1 MVRSGEEPRPAGRAT
16 DGTGPASLREL
27 FLQGDPVETGVR
39 TSILN
44 SWRRSRSLGLSPDTS
59 DLPYREDF
67 DPGGRI
73 VRAAL
78 PVLDRLQ
85 ATFAGSQVN
94 ISVADANGTVLLR
107 RFGDPAMTRSLPAI
121 QVVPGFVFAEQV
133 AGTNGI
139 GLALAE
145 RQLIRVYGAE
155 HFAERSQQSACVA
168 LPVRD
173 PLSGCIEGVLCLG
186 YPRGFERPALGIAI
200 RRAAEGI
207 ERRLLGQS
215 SARERALLRTYL
227 ATGADTAGPHRGVAL
242 DALANE
248 FHPRDQAILRAKAA
262 ELISG
267 AQLGAAEVTLPDG
280 RRVTL
285 MSRPVTSASGV
296 RGIVIEAVLS
306 VSPAGEPLAIPHQMD
321 ELSGLTALAVPL
333 SARPA
338 LALPSGHV
346 AASVDPVV
354 TPHRDGRADLSTV
367 GASEPA
373 TATGAPSVA
382 TVSKPAAADGTVA
395 NVPEAV
401 MADGT
406 APNAP
411 EPVTADSR
419 RPTAGFATADGGK
432 APAVPAAGDGVQAPA
447 VPAAGGVQAPIEPAT
462 ADSGRSPVE
471 PVEPEDGDRSA
482 ARSVAAEGRTAGLT
496 PTGSHPGTAEPVTP
510 GTAEPVTPD
519 STHAQAA
526 PAPDSTRAQAEP
538 VTTAGTR
545 AQAAPDSTLPE
556 PEAPP
561 TAAGAPTGAQPAQG
575 LAAAGGGGAAAEHS
589 EAAFPA
595 RGLVMLGEP
604 QVGAYALAARRRL
617 ELLSEASTRIGTT
630 LDVRR
635 TAEELAETAVPGL
648 ADFVT
653 IDLPDAV
660 LRGEESA
667 DPLADLRRTV
677 VHGIREGLPFTP
689 PGKRVDFGPTTPQ
702 LRCLSSGEAVLEP
715 DLKAA
720 AGWLAQDPEH
730 TARLLAHVHSLIAV
744 PLVARGVVL
753 GVAGFY
759 RAGSP
764 FGDDDRSLAQE
775 LASRA
780 ALSIDN
786 ARRYTHE
793 RTMVLALQ
801 RRLLPHG
808 LPDQDAVEVAH
819 RYLPAE
825 SDVGG
830 DWYDV
835 IPLSGARVGLLVGD
849 VVGHGMLSAAT
860 MGRLRTAA
868 RSFAELDF
876 PPEEVLTHL
885 DNLVGRLDRDD
896 PDGKGAGVIGATCL
910 YAVYDPTVQRCLMAR
925 AGHPPPAVVRPDG
938 TVNYPDLPAGPPL
951 GLGGLPFDAV
961 EVGLPA
967 GSQLVMYTDG
977 LIEDRHRDVDLV
989 LEQLREAL
997 AHPERA
1003 PEETCQAVLDT
1014 VAPAHPHD
1022 DIALLVARVHALDP
1036 DRIATWE
1043 LSADPALVGEVR
1055 ASAMRWL
1062 SDRGL
1067 GETAF
1072 AAELIL
1078 SELITNAIRHG
1089 AGPIRVRLLYRRT
1102 LICEVSDASNTA
1114 PHLRRAAST
1123 DEGGRGLFLV
1133 AQLSQSWGTRYL
1145 PEGKVIWAECGLD
1158 GRDAAW

>member
-1 MVRSGEEPRPAGRAT
+1 MVRSGEEPKPAGRAT
-16 DGTGPASLREL
+16 DGTGPALRRER
-27 FLQGDPVETGVR
+27 FLQGESVEAGVR

-44 SWRRSRSLGLSPDTS
+44 SWQRCRSLGLSPDES
-59 DLPYREDF
+59 DLPYRDDF

-73 VRAAL
+73 VRAAA

-85 ATFAGSQVN
+85 STFSGSKVN

-107 RFGDPAMTRSLPAI
+107 RFGDPAMARDLPAI
-121 QVVPGFVFAEQV
+121 QRVPGFVFAEQV

-145 RQLIRVYGAE
+145 RQLIRVHGAE
-155 HFAERSQQSACVA
+155 HFAERAQQSACVA

-173 PLSGCIEGVLCLG
+173 PLSGRIEGVLCFG
-186 YPRGFERPALGIAI
+186 YPRGFDRPALAGAI

-215 SARERALLRTYL
+215 SAHERGLLRAYL
-227 ATGADTAGPHRGVAL
+227 ATGAGTGAVGIRGG
-242 DALANE
+242 LATGAPVRE
-248 FHPRDQAILRAKAA
+248 FHPRDQAILREKAA
-262 ELISG
+262 ELISR
-267 AQLGAAEVTLPDG
+267 AQRAAVDVTLPDG

-285 MSRPVTSASGV
+285 VSRPMTSASGV
-296 RGIVIEAVLS
+296 QGFAIEALLPGS
-306 VSPAGEPLAIPHQMD
+306 SAGEALILPHQAD
-321 ELSGLTALAVPL
+321 ELPGLAALSAAPL
-333 SARPA
+333 SARPS
-338 LALPSGHV
+338 LTLPSGHPAARPGPVPAVGGGGGTAGHGETV
-346 AASVDPVV
+346 AADGDQGIAGSGPGPGEVV
-354 TPHRDGRADLSTV
+354 TVAGDRGAGGSAESVAADGGRRTAGPGEAVPGDGGRSAADDR
-367 GASEPA
+367 
-373 TATGAPSVA
+373 TGAP
-382 TVSKPAAADGTVA
+382 
-395 NVPEAV
+395 
-401 MADGT
+401 
-406 APNAP
+406 
-411 EPVTADSR
+411 
-419 RPTAGFATADGGK
+419 
-432 APAVPAAGDGVQAPA
+432 
-447 VPAAGGVQAPIEPAT
+447 
-462 ADSGRSPVE
+462 
-471 PVEPEDGDRSA
+471 
-482 ARSVAAEGRTAGLT
+482 
-496 PTGSHPGTAEPVTP
+496 
-510 GTAEPVTPD
+510 
-519 STHAQAA
+519 
-526 PAPDSTRAQAEP
+526 
-538 VTTAGTR
+538 
-545 AQAAPDSTLPE
+545 
-556 PEAPP
+556 
-561 TAAGAPTGAQPAQG
+561 
-575 LAAAGGGGAAAEHS
+575 
-589 EAAFPA
+589 FPA

-604 QVGAYALAARRRL
+604 HVGAYALAARRRL
-617 ELLSEASTRIGTT
+617 ELLSEASARIGTT

-635 TAEELAETAVPGL
+635 TAEELAETAVPRL

-653 IDLPDAV
+653 IDLPEAV
-660 LRGEESA
+660 LRGEEPA

-677 VHGIREGLPFTP
+677 LYGTREGLPFTP
-689 PGKRVDFGPTTPQ
+689 PGKRVDFGPTSPQ
-702 LRCLSSGEAVLEP
+702 LRCLNSGEAVLEP

-744 PLVARGVVL
+744 PLLARGVLL
-753 GVAGFY
+753 GIASFY
-759 RAGSP
+759 RAGSS
-764 FGDDDRSLAQE
+764 FGDDDCSLAQE
-775 LASRA
+775 LATRA

-808 LPDQDAVEVAH
+808 LPDQDAVEIAH

-876 PPEEVLTHL
+876 PPDEVLVHL
-885 DNLVGRLDRDD
+885 DNLVGRLDRED

-910 YAVYDPTVQRCLMAR
+910 YAVYDPTSQRCLMAR
-925 AGHPPPAVVRPDG
+925 AGHPPPALVHPDG
-938 TVNYPDLPAGPPL
+938 TVSYPDLPAGPPL

-961 EVGLPA
+961 EVDLPA
-967 GSQLVMYTDG
+967 GSQLVLYTDG
-977 LIEDRHRDVDLV
+977 LIEDRNRDVDVV
-989 LEQLREAL
+989 LEQLRAAL

-1003 PEETCQAVLDT
+1003 PEDTCQAVLDT

-1022 DIALLVARVHALDP
+1022 DIALLVARVHALDA

-1043 LSADPALVGEVR
+1043 MPADPALVGEVR
-1055 ASAMRWL
+1055 ADAMRRLTEW
-1062 SDRGL
+1062 GL
-1067 GETAF
+1067 DETAF

-1078 SELITNAIRHG
+1078 SELMTNAIRHG
-1089 AGPIRVRLLYRRT
+1089 AGPIRVRLLYGHA

-1145 PEGKVIWAECGLD
+1145 PEGKVIWAECGLE
-1158 GRDAAW
+1158 AA

>member
-1 MVRSGEEPRPAGRAT
+1 MVRSGKEPKPAGRAT
-16 DGTGPASLREL
+16 DGTGPASPRER
-27 FLQGDPVETGVR
+27 FLQGEPVAEGVR
-39 TSILN
+39 ALILN
-44 SWRRSRSLGLSPDTS
+44 SWQRSRSLGLSPDTF

-67 DPGGRI
+67 DTGGRI
-73 VRAAL
+73 VRAAV

-107 RFGDPAMTRSLPAI
+107 RFGDPSMARSLPAI

-173 PLSGCIEGVLCLG
+173 PLSGRIEGVLCLG
-186 YPRGFERPALGIAI
+186 YPRGFERPALGVAI

-207 ERRLLGQS
+207 ERRLLAQS
-215 SARERALLRTYL
+215 SAHEGALLRTYL
-227 ATGADTAGPHRGVAL
+227 AAAGAGTGGPHRGVAM
-242 DALANE
+242 DALATE
-248 FHPRDQAILRAKAA
+248 FRSRDEAILREKAA

-267 AQLGAAEVTLPDG
+267 AQRGAVEVTLPNG

-285 MSRPVTSASGV
+285 VSRPLTSSSGV
-296 RGIVIEAVLS
+296 RGIAIEAVLPGAP
-306 VSPAGEPLAIPHQMD
+306 VGQPLAAPHQTD
-321 ELSGLTALAVPL
+321 ELPTLTVPL
-333 SARPA
+333 SAARPA
-338 LALPSGHV
+338 IILPTGHLAAVPGPVITADGDAGPAGPRATAEPGTTLSAADDGPAVGPVAGGSGRGSVEPDTPGGHLRAAEPDTAGRSQGV
-346 AASVDPVV
+346 AEPGVAR
-354 TPHRDGRADLSTV
+354 TARG
-367 GASEPA
+367 GQNASEPD
-373 TATGAPSVA
+373 TPLV
-382 TVSKPAAADGTVA
+382 
-395 NVPEAV
+395 
-401 MADGT
+401 
-406 APNAP
+406 
-411 EPVTADSR
+411 
-419 RPTAGFATADGGK
+419 ADGGRG
-432 APAVPAAGDGVQAPA
+432 PADDP
-447 VPAAGGVQAPIEPAT
+447 
-462 ADSGRSPVE
+462 
-471 PVEPEDGDRSA
+471 
-482 ARSVAAEGRTAGLT
+482 
-496 PTGSHPGTAEPVTP
+496 
-510 GTAEPVTPD
+510 
-519 STHAQAA
+519 
-526 PAPDSTRAQAEP
+526 
-538 VTTAGTR
+538 
-545 AQAAPDSTLPE
+545 
-556 PEAPP
+556 
-561 TAAGAPTGAQPAQG
+561 
-575 LAAAGGGGAAAEHS
+575 S

-595 RGLVMLGEP
+595 RALVMLGEP
-604 QVGAYALAARRRL
+604 HVGAYALAARRRL

-677 VHGIREGLPFTP
+677 LHGIREGLPFTAS
-689 PGKRVDFGPTTPQ
+689 GERIDFGPTTPQ
-702 LRCLSSGEAVLEP
+702 LRCLTSGEAVLEP

-730 TARLLAHVHSLIAV
+730 TARLLAHVQSLIAV
-744 PLVARGVVL
+744 PLLARGVVL
-753 GVAGFY
+753 GIASFY
-759 RAGSP
+759 RFGGS

-793 RTMVLALQ
+793 RGMVLALQ

-835 IPLSGARVGLLVGD
+835 IPLSGSRVGLLVGD

-876 PPEEVLTHL
+876 PPDEVLTHL
-885 DNLVGRLDRDD
+885 DNLVGRLDRED
-896 PDGKGAGVIGATCL
+896 PDGKGPGVIGATCL
-910 YAVYDPTVQRCLMAR
+910 YAIYDPTTQRCLMAR
-925 AGHPPPAVVRPDG
+925 AGHPPPALVHPDG
-938 TVNYPDLPAGPPL
+938 TVTYPELPAGPPL
-951 GLGGLPFDAV
+951 GLGGLPFDAA
-961 EVGLPA
+961 EVDLPA

-977 LIEDRHRDVDLV
+977 LIEDRHRDVDVV

-997 AHPERA
+997 ARPQRA
-1003 PEETCQAVLDT
+1003 PEETCRAVLDT

-1022 DIALLVARVHALDP
+1022 DIALLVARVHAMDP
-1036 DRIATWE
+1036 DRIAGWE
-1043 LSADPALVGEVR
+1043 MSADPALVGEVR

-1067 GETAF
+1067 EEAAF

-1078 SELITNAIRHG
+1078 SELMTNAIRHG
-1089 AGPIRVRLLYRRT
+1089 AEPIRVRLLYGRT

-1145 PEGKVIWAECGLD
+1145 PEGKVIWAECDL
-1158 GRDAAW
+1158 DAA

>member
-27 FLQGDPVETGVR
+27 FLQGEPVETGVR

-44 SWRRSRSLGLSPDTS
+44 SWQRCRSLGLSPDTF

-73 VRAAL
+73 VRAAV

-85 ATFAGSQVN
+85 ATFAGSPVN

-107 RFGDPAMTRSLPAI
+107 RFADPAMTRSLPDLQI
-121 QVVPGFVFAEQV
+121 VPGFVFAEQV

-139 GLALAE
+139 GLALTE
-145 RQLIRVYGAE
+145 RQLIRVHGAE
-155 HFAERSQQSACVA
+155 HFAERAQRNACVA
-168 LPVRD
+168 MPVRD
-173 PLSGCIEGVLCLG
+173 PLSGRIEGVLCLG
-186 YPRGFERPALGIAI
+186 YPPTFERPALGVAI

-227 ATGADTAGPHRGVAL
+227 AAGAGDARPRRGVAL
-242 DALANE
+242 DALADV
-248 FHPRDQAILRAKAA
+248 FHPRDQAILQERAA
-262 ELISG
+262 ELIAG
-267 AQLGAAEVTLPDG
+267 AQRGAIEVTLPDG

-285 MSRPVTSASGV
+285 VSRPVTSGSGV
-296 RGIVIEAVLS
+296 RGIAIEVVL
-306 VSPAGEPLAIPHQMD
+306 PGLPTGEPLVIPHQTD
-321 ELSGLTALAVPL
+321 DLSVTAPTVPL
-333 SARPA
+333 SAARPA
-338 LALPSGHV
+338 LTLPPGRLDT
-346 AASVDPVV
+346 APAPTV
-354 TPHRDGRADLSTV
+354 TAEGE
-367 GASEPA
+367 G
-373 TATGAPSVA
+373 
-382 TVSKPAAADGTVA
+382 AAAG
-395 NVPEAV
+395 PGE
-401 MADGT
+401 ADGQGLAEPGAAVT
-406 APNAP
+406 GVEARSGP
-411 EPVTADSR
+411 EPGGAR
-419 RPTAGFATADGGK
+419 AGSGG
-432 APAVPAAGDGVQAPA
+432 GR
-447 VPAAGGVQAPIEPAT
+447 AAGG
-462 ADSGRSPVE
+462 RSE
-471 PVEPEDGDRSA
+471 E
-482 ARSVAAEGRTAGLT
+482 
-496 PTGSHPGTAEPVTP
+496 
-510 GTAEPVTPD
+510 
-519 STHAQAA
+519 
-526 PAPDSTRAQAEP
+526 
-538 VTTAGTR
+538 
-545 AQAAPDSTLPE
+545 
-556 PEAPP
+556 
-561 TAAGAPTGAQPAQG
+561 AGA
-575 LAAAGGGGAAAEHS
+575 
-589 EAAFPA
+589 A

-660 LRGEESA
+660 LRGEEPA

-677 VHGIREGLPFTP
+677 VHGIREDLPFTP
-689 PGKRVDFGPTTPQ
+689 PGKRIDFGPATPH
-702 LRCLSSGEAVLEP
+702 LRCLGSREAVLEP

-720 AGWLAQDPEH
+720 AGWLAQDPEP

-744 PLVARGVVL
+744 PLLARGVVL
-753 GVAGFY
+753 GVATFY
-759 RAGSP
+759 RSGGT

-825 SDVGG
+825 ADVGG

-835 IPLSGARVGLLVGD
+835 IPLPGARVGLLVGD

-876 PPEEVLTHL
+876 PPDEVLTHL
-885 DNLVGRLDRDD
+885 DNLVGRLDRED
-896 PDGKGAGVIGATCL
+896 PDGKGVGVIGATCL
-910 YAVYDPTVQRCLMAR
+910 YAIYDPAEQRCLMAR
-925 AGHPPPAVVRPDG
+925 AGHPPPALVRPDG
-938 TVNYPDLPAGPPL
+938 AVTYPDLPAGPPL

-961 EVGLPA
+961 EVDLPE
-967 GSQLVMYTDG
+967 GSQLVLYTDG
-977 LIEDRHRDVDLV
+977 LIEDRHRDVDVV

-1003 PEETCQAVLDT
+1003 PEETCRAVLDT

-1022 DIALLVARVHALDP
+1022 DIALLVARVHAANP
-1036 DRIATWE
+1036 GRIATWE

-1055 ASAMRWL
+1055 ASAVRWL
-1062 SDRGL
+1062 SGWGL
-1067 GETAF
+1067 DETAF

-1078 SELITNAIRHG
+1078 SELITNAVRHG
-1089 AGPIRVRLLYRRT
+1089 AEPIRVRLLYGRT

-1158 GRDAAW
+1158 AA

>member
-1 MVRSGEEPRPAGRAT
+1 MVRSGEESKPAGRAT

-27 FLQGDPVETGVR
+27 FLQGEPVAQGVR

-44 SWRRSRSLGLSPDTS
+44 SWQRSRSLGLSPDTLE
-59 DLPYREDF
+59 LPYREDF

-73 VRAAL
+73 VRAAV

-85 ATFAGSQVN
+85 AAFAGSQVN

-107 RFGDPAMTRSLPAI
+107 RFGDPSMARSLPTI

-173 PLSGCIEGVLCLG
+173 PLSGRIEGVLCLG
-186 YPRGFERPALGIAI
+186 YPRGFERPALGVAI

-207 ERRLLGQS
+207 ERRLLAQS
-215 SARERALLRTYL
+215 SAHEGALLRTYL
-227 ATGADTAGPHRGVAL
+227 AAGAGTGAPHRGVAM

-248 FHPRDQAILRAKAA
+248 FRSRDEAILKEKAA

-267 AQLGAAEVTLPDG
+267 AQRGAVEVALPDG

-285 MSRPVTSASGV
+285 VSRPVTSSSGV
-296 RGIVIEAVLS
+296 RGIAIEAVLPGA
-306 VSPAGEPLAIPHQMD
+306 PAGQPLAVPHQTD
-321 ELSGLTALAVPL
+321 ELSTLTAPL
-333 SARPA
+333 SAARPA
-338 LALPSGHV
+338 IILPPGHLATVRGPVITADGDAGPAGPHATAEPGAAVSV
-346 AASVDPVV
+346 AG
-354 TPHRDGRADLSTV
+354 DGRAV
-367 GASEPA
+367 GPVAEDIGRGSDESDAAGGHHRAAEPGTTGRGQGVAEPGAALTTRGGQSASEPD
-373 TATGAPSVA
+373 P
-382 TVSKPAAADGTVA
+382 PL
-395 NVPEAV
+395 AV
-401 MADGT
+401 
-406 APNAP
+406 
-411 EPVTADSR
+411 
-419 RPTAGFATADGGK
+419 
-432 APAVPAAGDGVQAPA
+432 
-447 VPAAGGVQAPIEPAT
+447 
-462 ADSGRSPVE
+462 
-471 PVEPEDGDRSA
+471 
-482 ARSVAAEGRTAGLT
+482 
-496 PTGSHPGTAEPVTP
+496 
-510 GTAEPVTPD
+510 
-519 STHAQAA
+519 
-526 PAPDSTRAQAEP
+526 
-538 VTTAGTR
+538 
-545 AQAAPDSTLPE
+545 
-556 PEAPP
+556 
-561 TAAGAPTGAQPAQG
+561 
-575 LAAAGGGGAAAEHS
+575 GGGRGPADEHS

-595 RGLVMLGEP
+595 RALVMLGEP
-604 QVGAYALAARRRL
+604 HVGAYALAARRRL

-667 DPLADLRRTV
+667 EPLADLRRTV
-677 VHGIREGLPFTP
+677 LHGIREGLPFTAL
-689 PGKRVDFGPTTPQ
+689 GERIDFGPTTPQ
-702 LRCLSSGEAVLEP
+702 LRCLTSSEAVLEP

-730 TARLLAHVHSLIAV
+730 TARLLAHVQSLIAV
-744 PLVARGVVL
+744 PLLARGVVL
-753 GVAGFY
+753 GIASFY
-759 RAGSP
+759 RFGAS

-793 RTMVLALQ
+793 RSMVLALQ
-801 RRLLPHG
+801 RRLLPQG

-835 IPLSGARVGLLVGD
+835 IPLSGSRVGLLVGD

-876 PPEEVLTHL
+876 PPDEVLTHL
-885 DNLVGRLDRDD
+885 DNLVGRLDRED

-910 YAVYDPTVQRCLMAR
+910 YAIYDPTTQRCLMAR
-925 AGHPPPAVVRPDG
+925 AGHPPPALVHPDG
-938 TVNYPDLPAGPPL
+938 TVTYPELPAGPPL
-951 GLGGLPFDAV
+951 GLGGLPFDAA
-961 EVGLPA
+961 EVDLPA

-977 LIEDRHRDVDLV
+977 LIEDRHRDVDEV

-997 AHPERA
+997 ARPERA
-1003 PEETCQAVLDT
+1003 PEETCRVVLDT

-1022 DIALLVARVHALDP
+1022 DIALLVARVHATDP
-1036 DRIATWE
+1036 DRIAGWE
-1043 LSADPALVGEVR
+1043 MSADPALVGEVR

-1067 GETAF
+1067 EEAAF

-1089 AGPIRVRLLYRRT
+1089 AEPIRVRLLYGRT

-1158 GRDAAW
+1158 AA

>member
-1 MVRSGEEPRPAGRAT
+1 EPGAAGSHGAVEEGAAGR
-16 DGTGPASLREL
+16 
-27 FLQGDPVETGVR
+27 
-39 TSILN
+39 
-44 SWRRSRSLGLSPDTS
+44 
-59 DLPYREDF
+59 
-67 DPGGRI
+67 GR
-73 VRAAL
+73 
-78 PVLDRLQ
+78 
-85 ATFAGSQVN
+85 
-94 ISVADANGTVLLR
+94 AD
-107 RFGDPAMTRSLPAI
+107 D
-121 QVVPGFVFAEQV
+121 
-133 AGTNGI
+133 
-139 GLALAE
+139 
-145 RQLIRVYGAE
+145 
-155 HFAERSQQSACVA
+155 
-168 LPVRD
+168 
-173 PLSGCIEGVLCLG
+173 
-186 YPRGFERPALGIAI
+186 
-200 RRAAEGI
+200 
-207 ERRLLGQS
+207 
-215 SARERALLRTYL
+215 L
-227 ATGADTAGPHRGVAL
+227 AT
-242 DALANE
+242 
-248 FHPRDQAILRAKAA
+248 AA
-262 ELISG
+262 
-267 AQLGAAEVTLPDG
+267 G
-280 RRVTL
+280 RRV
-285 MSRPVTSASGV
+285 A
-296 RGIVIEAVLS
+296 
-306 VSPAGEPLAIPHQMD
+306 EP
-321 ELSGLTALAVPL
+321 T
-333 SARPA
+333 
-338 LALPSGHV
+338 
-346 AASVDPVV
+346 
-354 TPHRDGRADLSTV
+354 
-367 GASEPA
+367 
-373 TATGAPSVA
+373 
-382 TVSKPAAADGTVA
+382 
-395 NVPEAV
+395 
-401 MADGT
+401 MADGRP
-406 APNAP
+406 A
-411 EPVTADSR
+411 ADS
-419 RPTAGFATADGGK
+419 GTADGL
-432 APAVPAAGDGVQAPA
+432 
-447 VPAAGGVQAPIEPAT
+447 
-462 ADSGRSPVE
+462 R
-471 PVEPEDGDRSA
+471 
-482 ARSVAAEGRTAGLT
+482 
-496 PTGSHPGTAEPVTP
+496 
-510 GTAEPVTPD
+510 
-519 STHAQAA
+519 
-526 PAPDSTRAQAEP
+526 
-538 VTTAGTR
+538 
-545 AQAAPDSTLPE
+545 
-556 PEAPP
+556 
-561 TAAGAPTGAQPAQG
+561 
-575 LAAAGGGGAAAEHS
+575 EHS

-604 QVGAYALAARRRL
+604 HVGAYALAARRRL

-677 VHGIREGLPFTP
+677 LHGIREGLPFTP
-689 PGKRVDFGPTTPQ
+689 PGKRAEFGPTTPQ
-702 LRCLSSGEAVLEP
+702 LRCLTSGEAVLEP

-720 AGWLAQDPEH
+720 AGWLAEDPEH
-730 TARLLAHVHSLIAV
+730 TARLLTHVHSLIAV
-744 PLVARGVVL
+744 PLLARGVVL
-753 GVAGFY
+753 GIASFY
-759 RAGSP
+759 RSGGS

-793 RTMVLALQ
+793 RGMVLALQ

-876 PPEEVLTHL
+876 PPDEVLTHL
-885 DNLVGRLDRDD
+885 DNLVGRLDRED

-910 YAVYDPTVQRCLMAR
+910 YAVYDPTSQRCLMAR
-925 AGHPPPAVVRPDG
+925 AGHPPPALVRPDG
-938 TVNYPDLPAGPPL
+938 TVTYPELPAGPPL

-961 EVGLPA
+961 EVDLPA

-977 LIEDRHRDVDLV
+977 LIEDRHRDVDVV

-1003 PEETCQAVLDT
+1003 PEETCRAVLDT

-1036 DRIATWE
+1036 NRIAGWE
-1043 LSADPALVGEVR
+1043 MSADPALVGEVR
-1055 ASAMRWL
+1055 TSAMRWL
-1062 SDRGL
+1062 TDRGL
-1067 GETAF
+1067 EETAF

-1089 AGPIRVRLLYRRT
+1089 AEPIRVRLLYGRT

-1158 GRDAAW
+1158 AA

>member
-1 MVRSGEEPRPAGRAT
+1 MVRSGEEPQPAGRAT
-16 DGTGPASLREL
+16 EGTGPARLRER
-27 FLQGDPVETGVR
+27 FLQGEPVEEGVR
-39 TSILN
+39 ASILN
-44 SWRRSRSLGLSPDTS
+44 SWRRCRSLGLSPDGA
-59 DLPYREDF
+59 DLPYRDDF

-73 VRAAL
+73 VRAAV

-85 ATFAGSQVN
+85 ATFSGSQVN

-107 RFGDPAMTRSLPAI
+107 RFGDPSMARRLPAI

-145 RQLIRVYGAE
+145 RQFIRVYGAE
-155 HFAERSQQSACVA
+155 HFAERSQQNACVA

-173 PLSGCIEGVLCLG
+173 PLSGRIEGVLCFG
-186 YPRGFERPALGIAI
+186 YPRGFEQPGLGATI
-200 RRAAEGI
+200 RRAAEVI

-215 SARERALLRTYL
+215 SAHERALLRAYAAGGAEAAGL
-227 ATGADTAGPHRGVAL
+227 RRGAAREATADA
-242 DALANE
+242 
-248 FHPRDQAILRAKAA
+248 FHPRDRAILMEKAA
-262 ELISG
+262 ELISR
-267 AQLGAAEVTLPDG
+267 AQRAAVDVTLPDG

-285 MSRPVTSASGV
+285 VSRPMTSASGV
-296 RGIVIEAVLS
+296 RGFAVEAVLPGA
-306 VSPAGEPLAIPHQMD
+306 PAGAPLVLPHQTD
-321 ELSGLTALAVPL
+321 TLPDLAAL
-333 SARPA
+333 SAAPLPARPS
-338 LALPSGHV
+338 LTLPPGH
-346 AASVDPVV
+346 
-354 TPHRDGRADLSTV
+354 L
-367 GASEPA
+367 
-373 TATGAPSVA
+373 
-382 TVSKPAAADGTVA
+382 
-395 NVPEAV
+395 
-401 MADGT
+401 
-406 APNAP
+406 AP
-411 EPVTADSR
+411 EPSLAT
-419 RPTAGFATADGGK
+419 TADGVRG
-432 APAVPAAGDGVQAPA
+432 PAEPGD
-447 VPAAGGVQAPIEPAT
+447 
-462 ADSGRSPVE
+462 SPR
-471 PVEPEDGDRSA
+471 GDRNRGTTGPAESGTA
-482 ARSVAAEGRTAGLT
+482 APVRSIAEPGEAVIPDGPGGGIAEPGETLT
-496 PTGSHPGTAEPVTP
+496 PDGGRDVGEERAGS
-510 GTAEPVTPD
+510 
-519 STHAQAA
+519 S
-526 PAPDSTRAQAEP
+526 
-538 VTTAGTR
+538 
-545 AQAAPDSTLPE
+545 
-556 PEAPP
+556 
-561 TAAGAPTGAQPAQG
+561 
-575 LAAAGGGGAAAEHS
+575 
-589 EAAFPA
+589 FPA
-595 RGLVMLGEP
+595 RRLLMVGEP
-604 QVGAYALAARRRL
+604 HVGAYALAARRRL
-617 ELLSEASTRIGTT
+617 ELLSEASARIGTT

-635 TAEELAETAVPGL
+635 TAEELAETAVPRL

-667 DPLADLRRTV
+667 DPFADLRRTV
-677 VHGIREGLPFTP
+677 VHGVREGLPFTP
-689 PGKRVDFGPTTPQ
+689 PGKRMDFGPTAPQ
-702 LRCLSSGEAVLEP
+702 LRCLTSGEAVLEP
-715 DLKAA
+715 DLEAA

-730 TARLLAHVHSLIAV
+730 TARLLSHVHSLIAV
-744 PLVARGVVL
+744 PLLARGVVL
-753 GVAGFY
+753 GIASFY
-759 RAGSP
+759 RAGGS

-775 LASRA
+775 LATRA

-876 PPEEVLTHL
+876 PPDEVLTHL
-885 DNLVGRLDRDD
+885 DNLVGRLDRED

-910 YAVYDPTVQRCLMAR
+910 YAVYDPAEQQCLMAR
-925 AGHPPPAVVRPDG
+925 AGHPPPALVHPDG
-938 TVNYPDLPAGPPL
+938 TVTYPDLPAGPPL

-961 EVGLPA
+961 EVDLPE
-967 GSQLVMYTDG
+967 GSQLVLYTDG
-977 LIEDRHRDVDLV
+977 LIEDRHRDVDVV
-989 LEQLREAL
+989 LEQLRAAL

-1036 DRIATWE
+1036 ERIATWE

-1055 ASAMRWL
+1055 ASAMRRLADW
-1062 SDRGL
+1062 GL
-1067 GETAF
+1067 DETAF

-1078 SELITNAIRHG
+1078 SELITNAMRHG
-1089 AGPIRVRLLYRRT
+1089 AGPIRVRLLYGRT

-1158 GRDAAW
+1158 AA

>member
-1 MVRSGEEPRPAGRAT
+1 MIRSGEEPRPAGRAT

-27 FLQGDPVETGVR
+27 FLQGEPVETGVR

-44 SWRRSRSLGLSPDTS
+44 SWQRCRSLGLSPDTL

-73 VRAAL
+73 VRAAA

-107 RFGDPAMTRSLPAI
+107 RFGNPSMARSLPAI

-173 PLSGCIEGVLCLG
+173 PLSGRIEGVLCLG
-186 YPRGFERPALGIAI
+186 YPRGFERPSLGVAI

-227 ATGADTAGPHRGVAL
+227 AAGAGTAGLHRGVAL

-248 FHPRDQAILRAKAA
+248 FHPRDQAILREKAA

-267 AQLGAAEVTLPDG
+267 SQRGAAEVTLPDG
-280 RRVTL
+280 QRVTL
-285 MSRPVTSASGV
+285 VSRPVTSGSGV
-296 RGIVIEAVLS
+296 QGIAIEAVLPG
-306 VSPAGEPLAIPHQMD
+306 SPAREPLVIPHQTD
-321 ELSGLTALAVPL
+321 EPAGLTAPAVPL
-333 SARPA
+333 SAVRQA
-338 LALPSGHV
+338 LTLPSGQL
-346 AASVDPVV
+346 A
-354 TPHRDGRADLSTV
+354 
-367 GASEPA
+367 
-373 TATGAPSVA
+373 APSGQLVTTEGDGGTA
-382 TVSKPAAADGTVA
+382 RPGGPAAAED
-395 NVPEAV
+395 
-401 MADGT
+401 DR
-406 APNAP
+406 
-411 EPVTADSR
+411 S
-419 RPTAGFATADGGK
+419 
-432 APAVPAAGDGVQAPA
+432 APAPAAAAAGDGDRDRSMGEPVNAGSDRGLGQTAAA
-447 VPAAGGVQAPIEPAT
+447 VPDGGGRAVAESGEAPEGGVGPSAAG
-462 ADSGRSPVE
+462 
-471 PVEPEDGDRSA
+471 
-482 ARSVAAEGRTAGLT
+482 
-496 PTGSHPGTAEPVTP
+496 
-510 GTAEPVTPD
+510 
-519 STHAQAA
+519 
-526 PAPDSTRAQAEP
+526 
-538 VTTAGTR
+538 
-545 AQAAPDSTLPE
+545 
-556 PEAPP
+556 
-561 TAAGAPTGAQPAQG
+561 
-575 LAAAGGGGAAAEHS
+575 EHS

-648 ADFVT
+648 AEFVT

-667 DPLADLRRTV
+667 DPIADLRRTV
-677 VHGIREGLPFTP
+677 VHGIHEGMPFTP

-715 DLKAA
+715 DLRAA

-730 TARLLAHVHSLIAV
+730 TAGLLAHVHSLIAV
-744 PLVARGVVL
+744 PLLARGVVL
-753 GVAGFY
+753 GVASFY
-759 RAGSP
+759 RGGSP

-876 PPEEVLTHL
+876 PPDEVLTHL
-885 DNLVGRLDRDD
+885 DNLVGRLDRED

-910 YAVYDPTVQRCLMAR
+910 YAVYDPTTQRCLMAR
-925 AGHPPPAVVRPDG
+925 AGHPPPALVHPDG
-938 TVNYPDLPAGPPL
+938 TVTYPDLPAGPPL

-961 EVGLPA
+961 GVDLPE
-967 GSQLVMYTDG
+967 GSQLVLYTDG
-977 LIEDRHRDVDLV
+977 LIEDRNRDVDAV

-1036 DRIATWE
+1036 GRIATWE
-1043 LSADPALVGEVR
+1043 FSADPARVGEVR
-1055 ASAMRWL
+1055 ASATRWL

-1067 GETAF
+1067 DETGF

-1089 AGPIRVRLLYRRT
+1089 AAPIRVRLLYGRT

-1145 PEGKVIWAECGLD
+1145 PEGKVIWAECDL
-1158 GRDAAW
+1158 DAA

>member
-1 MVRSGEEPRPAGRAT
+1 AT
-16 DGTGPASLREL
+16 P
-27 FLQGDPVETGVR
+27 
-39 TSILN
+39 
-44 SWRRSRSLGLSPDTS
+44 
-59 DLPYREDF
+59 
-67 DPGGRI
+67 
-73 VRAAL
+73 
-78 PVLDRLQ
+78 
-85 ATFAGSQVN
+85 
-94 ISVADANGTVLLR
+94 
-107 RFGDPAMTRSLPAI
+107 
-121 QVVPGFVFAEQV
+121 
-133 AGTNGI
+133 
-139 GLALAE
+139 
-145 RQLIRVYGAE
+145 
-155 HFAERSQQSACVA
+155 
-168 LPVRD
+168 
-173 PLSGCIEGVLCLG
+173 
-186 YPRGFERPALGIAI
+186 
-200 RRAAEGI
+200 
-207 ERRLLGQS
+207 
-215 SARERALLRTYL
+215 
-227 ATGADTAGPHRGVAL
+227 
-242 DALANE
+242 
-248 FHPRDQAILRAKAA
+248 
-262 ELISG
+262 
-267 AQLGAAEVTLPDG
+267 
-280 RRVTL
+280 
-285 MSRPVTSASGV
+285 
-296 RGIVIEAVLS
+296 
-306 VSPAGEPLAIPHQMD
+306 
-321 ELSGLTALAVPL
+321 
-333 SARPA
+333 
-338 LALPSGHV
+338 
-346 AASVDPVV
+346 
-354 TPHRDGRADLSTV
+354 
-367 GASEPA
+367 
-373 TATGAPSVA
+373 
-382 TVSKPAAADGTVA
+382 
-395 NVPEAV
+395 
-401 MADGT
+401 
-406 APNAP
+406 
-411 EPVTADSR
+411 
-419 RPTAGFATADGGK
+419 
-432 APAVPAAGDGVQAPA
+432 
-447 VPAAGGVQAPIEPAT
+447 
-462 ADSGRSPVE
+462 
-471 PVEPEDGDRSA
+471 DGDRSA
-482 ARSVAAEGRTAGLT
+482 AHFATADGSERTAGHT
-496 PTGSHPGTAEPVTP
+496 PTGGHPGTAEPATTDSARALAVP
-510 GTAEPVTPD
+510 PAPD
-519 STHAQAA
+519 NPRA
-526 PAPDSTRAQAEP
+526 PAAPDSTRAQA
-538 VTTAGTR
+538 
-545 AQAAPDSTLPE
+545 APDSALAE
-556 PEAPP
+556 PEVPP
-561 TAAGAPTGAQPAQG
+561 TAAGAPAGPRPVPG
-575 LAAAGGGGAAAEHS
+575 LAGAGGRGAAGEQS

-677 VHGIREGLPFTP
+677 VHGIHEGLPFTP
-689 PGKRVDFGPTTPQ
+689 PGERIDFGPTTPQ
-702 LRCLSSGEAVLEP
+702 LRCLSSGDAVLEP

-730 TARLLAHVHSLIAV
+730 TERLLAHVHSLIAV

-759 RAGSP
+759 RAGSS

-876 PPEEVLTHL
+876 PPDEVLTHL

-925 AGHPPPAVVRPDG
+925 AGHPPPALVHPDG
-938 TVNYPDLPAGPPL
+938 TVTYPDLPAGPPL

-961 EVGLPA
+961 EVDLPA
-967 GSQLVMYTDG
+967 GSQLVLYTDG

-1067 GETAF
+1067 DETAF

-1089 AGPIRVRLLYRRT
+1089 AEPIRVRLLYRRT

-1158 GRDAAW
+1158 AA

>member
-27 FLQGDPVETGVR
+27 FLQGEPVETGVR

-59 DLPYREDF
+59 DLPYLEDF

-107 RFGDPAMTRSLPAI
+107 RFGDPAMTRNLPAI

-173 PLSGCIEGVLCLG
+173 PLSGRIEGVLCLG
-186 YPRGFERPALGIAI
+186 YPRGFERPSLGVAI

-227 ATGADTAGPHRGVAL
+227 ATGAGTAGPQRGVAS

-248 FHPRDQAILRAKAA
+248 FHPRDQAILREKAA

-285 MSRPVTSASGV
+285 VSRPVTSGSGV
-296 RGIVIEAVLS
+296 QGIAIEAVLS
-306 VSPAGEPLAIPHQMD
+306 GSPAGEPLAIPHQMD
-321 ELSGLTALAVPL
+321 ELSGLTALTALAVPL

-338 LALPSGHV
+338 LTLPSGHV
-346 AASVDPVV
+346 AASAGPVV
-354 TPHRDGRADLSTV
+354 TPDGDGGVDGGRTDLSTA

-373 TATGAPSVA
+373 
-382 TVSKPAAADGTVA
+382 
-395 NVPEAV
+395 
-401 MADGT
+401 
-406 APNAP
+406 
-411 EPVTADSR
+411 
-419 RPTAGFATADGGK
+419 
-432 APAVPAAGDGVQAPA
+432 
-447 VPAAGGVQAPIEPAT
+447 
-462 ADSGRSPVE
+462 
-471 PVEPEDGDRSA
+471 
-482 ARSVAAEGRTAGLT
+482 
-496 PTGSHPGTAEPVTP
+496 
-510 GTAEPVTPD
+510 
-519 STHAQAA
+519 
-526 PAPDSTRAQAEP
+526 APDSTRAPA
-538 VTTAGTR
+538 ASDSTR
-545 AQAAPDSTLPE
+545 APAAPDSVLAE
-556 PEAPP
+556 PEVPP
-561 TAAGAPTGAQPAQG
+561 TAAGAPAGPRPAPG
-575 LAAAGGGGAAAEHS
+575 LAGAGGRGAAGEHS

-677 VHGIREGLPFTP
+677 VHGIHEGLPFTP
-689 PGKRVDFGPTTPQ
+689 PGERIDFGPTTPQ

-730 TARLLAHVHSLIAV
+730 TERLLAHVHSLIAV
-744 PLVARGVVL
+744 PLMARGVVL

-759 RAGSP
+759 RAGSS

-925 AGHPPPAVVRPDG
+925 AGHPPPALVHPDG
-938 TVNYPDLPAGPPL
+938 TVTYPDLPAGPPL

-961 EVGLPA
+961 EVDLPA
-967 GSQLVMYTDG
+967 GSQLVLYTDG

-1067 GETAF
+1067 DETAF

-1089 AGPIRVRLLYRRT
+1089 AEPIRVRLLYRRT

-1158 GRDAAW
+1158 AA